1 MSNDG
6 LSRVAVAGVLIVNI
20 VARSETLYAE
30 AIAAI
35 AAVFP
40 VVLEMSAEEVH
51 TGLFPVGSA
60 HLPRRA
66 GCLHKTAFDHSNRE
80 QRAVLEHRLSTWM
93 WVR

>member
-1 MSNDG
+1 M
-6 LSRVAVAGVLIVNI
+6 NI

-66 GCLHKTAFDHSNRE
+66 GCLHKTAFNHNRK
-80 QRAVLEHRLSTWM
+80 QRRQCLNNG
-93 WVR
+93 